1 MTASSAFD
9 EAEGVKNTPNFF
21 EGDVGLHSASQDSRD
36 SFFATPHGVETS
48 TGGLLEELSSRD
60 CDRPA
65 NDCRISCNAAS
76 YGDADR
82 GALFAPTR
90 EWHRRKRAAA
100 ERGLLEPAARPAGKQ
115 APRCQLLAVVR
126 RRGVSPSQSLP
137 ALPILAIIWLDA
149 A

>member
-21 EGDVGLHSASQDSRD
+21 EGDVGLNSASQDSRD

-65 NDCRISCNAAS
+65 NDCRINCKTAS
-76 YGDADR
+76 HGDEAR
-82 GALFAPTR
+82 GTPVAPYSR
-90 EWHRRKRAAA
+90 MAVRAA
-100 ERGLLEPAARPAGKQ
+100 
-115 APRCQLLAVVR
+115 CR
-126 RRGVSPSQSLP
+126 RRAWITLGQR
-137 ALPILAIIWLDA
+137 
-149 A
+149 

>member
-1 MTASSAFD
+1 MMRY
-9 EAEGVKNTPNFF
+9 GYR
-21 EGDVGLHSASQDSRD
+21 GR
-36 SFFATPHGVETS
+36 
-48 TGGLLEELSSRD
+48 
-60 CDRPA
+60 A

>member
-21 EGDVGLHSASQDSRD
+21 EGDVGLNSASQDSRD

-65 NDCRISCNAAS
+65 NGRRINCKAAS
-76 YGDADR
+76 HSDGDR
-82 GALFAPTR
+82 GTLPAPYCR
-90 EWHRRKRAAA
+90 MDLRAAC
-100 ERGLLEPAARPAGKQ
+100 RPSSVDCPSRPLG
-115 APRCQLLAVVR
+115 R
-126 RRGVSPSQSLP
+126 RANMRRFVNFLQ
-137 ALPILAIIWLDA
+137 
-149 A
+149 